1 MVTIEEKIKSDISI
15 NDMRD
20 GQIGVIT
27 RWGNHDEYLGRVVQ
41 RYGDSLITLGQCY
54 GRGFYRPIGIESAN
68 EGKLRVQILENG
80 TLLRLED
87 NE

>member
-27 RWGNHDEYLGRVVQ
+27 RWIDDSCCGEVVQ
-41 RYGDSLITLGQCY
+41 RYGDALISLGRDY
-54 GRGFYRPIGIESAN
+54 GEGFNKAIGSAWAN
-68 EGKLRVQILENG
+68 EGKLKVQILENG
-80 TLLRLED
+80 TLLKIED